1 MNIYDLELYELE
13 NYFLSKND
21 KKFRASQVY
30 DWLYKKTV
38 RSFDEMTNLKKN
50 VIDDLTRDFT
60 FKPLEVVTHQVSSD
74 GTVKFLYRLED
85 GNIIEAVL
93 MRHDYGNSLCV
104 TTQVGCNMG
113 CTFCASGLFGKKRNL
128 TSGEII
134 SQVIESERHLQERI
148 SHIVVMGIG
157 EPFDNYRELMRFLR
171 IVNHPKG
178 LEIGARHITV
188 STSGIVPKI
197 LDYAEEGIQV
207 NLAVSLHAPNDEL
220 RTQLMPVNKAYPLA
234 SLMKAIEVYIE
245 KTNRRLT
252 IEYILLK
259 DINDSKAHAVEL
271 ANLLRGL
278 NVYVNLIPYNEVK
291 EMPYKRSNKDVMM
304 AFYDTLKKYGINC
317 TLRKEQGHDID
328 AACGQLR
335 SNTLSKGGLE

>member
-259 DINDSKAHAVEL
+259 DVNDSKAHAVEL